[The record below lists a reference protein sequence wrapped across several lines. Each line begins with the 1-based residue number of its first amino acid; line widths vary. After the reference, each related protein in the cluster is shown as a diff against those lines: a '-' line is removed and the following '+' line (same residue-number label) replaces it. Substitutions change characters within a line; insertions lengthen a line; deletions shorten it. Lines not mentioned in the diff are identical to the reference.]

1 MRATYI
7 ALLLISLLLN
17 GLFYWRHEQL
27 LQELER
33 YTGAVQTQQPTLSL
47 APQNPAENSVEEL
60 IRQLDN
66 GLYLQAV
73 ALLVERELSAKNDF
87 YALQIRVRTFIEKQ
101 LENGQLN
108 AAKELLEAMLASY
121 PDEMDILVLNI
132 SLHELQGDFFQAI
145 ALAYDSQYRTFNS
158 NLKAVRVAAAR
169 ALFRRAAK
177 QFEIQRDWSQI
188 AQLSTLALSL
198 DSQFA
203 IAQYQLARA
212 QLEQQAF
219 IAANS
224 SASALLDSVELRDAA
239 QRLIGEIK
247 RRQQTASDI
256 PLTPHGDQY
265 IVAVRISNAAEISML
280 VDTGA
285 SICTLSRSVFEVVQA
300 QVDASYL
307 REIQLN
313 TAGGVV
319 TAQLYRLSSLSLGSD
334 RVTDLEIAI
343 NPHSSTKFDGLLGM
357 NFLRHFEFAID
368 QSSNRLRLRPK
379 LAPS

>member
-47 APQNPAENSVEEL
+47 APQNPAENSVEEF

-188 AQLSTLALSL
+188 AQLSALALSL

-239 QRLIGEIK
+239 QRLIGEIE

-285 SICTLSRSVFEVVQA
+285 SICTLSRSVFEVIQA

-319 TAQLYRLSSLSLGSD
+319 TVQLYRLSSLSLGSD

-343 NPHSSTKFDGLLGM
+343 NPHSNTKFDGLLGM